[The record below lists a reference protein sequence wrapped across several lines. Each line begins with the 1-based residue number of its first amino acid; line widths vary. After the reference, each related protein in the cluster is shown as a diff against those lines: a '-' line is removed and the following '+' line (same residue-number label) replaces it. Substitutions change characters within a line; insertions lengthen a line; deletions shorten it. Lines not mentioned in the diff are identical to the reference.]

1 MVPLL
6 GQNNFNKI
14 KFNILIFQVKFLIAS
29 SMQLDALGLRT
40 AATSFYY
47 FWIATSPV
55 ENSGPEFPIKN
66 NL

>member
-1 MVPLL
+1 
-6 GQNNFNKI
+6 
-14 KFNILIFQVKFLIAS
+14 
-29 SMQLDALGLRT
+29 MQLDALGLRT